1 MTEKEQLKYK
11 IWAASKKEKAELVFK
26 NARIVDVFNLDI
38 IHGDVAVSAGKIVG
52 IGDYEGHDEI
62 DASDKFI
69 CPGLIDAHVHIESSM
84 VPPHEFAKAVLPHG
98 VTAVIADPHEIANV
112 SGAAGIQYMLDSS
125 EDILLDVF
133 IMLPSCV
140 PATSFEHSGA
150 KLEAEDLEP
159 FFQHERVIGLAEVM
173 DYVAVKNTSDSMMDK
188 LKMAQKHSS
197 LIDGHMAGLPV
208 DMANVYRSAG
218 ISTDH
223 EVTTAQ
229 EAIERVQ
236 RGMYVQIRQG
246 SAAKDFHRVIGAVNE
261 KNARRFLF
269 CTDDKHLDDLVKEG
283 SVDHHIRLAAK
294 HGLNPVTA
302 IQMATLNA
310 AECYGL
316 KSKGAV
322 APGYDADLVLVD
334 DLSSFK
340 VDSVYKRGVL
350 AAIHGKTVKK
360 AADRRKVPGM
370 LLGSVVLPE
379 IDSSM
384 LAVRADENQLM
395 TMIEAVPNQL
405 VTRRAEEIVHTVNGF
420 FVPSADLGHAKLI
433 MAERHK
439 GTGLIGKG
447 VLKGFPMKRGA
458 IAATIAHDSH
468 NLIAAGM
475 SDEDLILAAAAIKEM
490 GGGLAVAADGEI
502 LAQLPL
508 PVSGL
513 LSDQP
518 YEKVLD
524 GLQKIHDALA
534 ETGLPDSFNPFLTLS
549 FLGLPV
555 IPELKITCEGIFD
568 VTQFRHI

>member
-1 MTEKEQLKYK
+1 MTEKKELKYK
-11 IWAASKKEKAELVFK
+11 IRAASKKEKAELVFK

-38 IHGDVAVSAGKIVG
+38 IQGDVAVSAGKIVG

-69 CPGLIDAHVHIESSM
+69 CPGLIDGHVHIESSM
-84 VPPHEFAKAVLPHG
+84 VPPHEFAEAVLPHG

-112 SGAAGIQYMLDSS
+112 SGVNGIQYMLDSS
-125 EDILLDVF
+125 EGIPLDVF

-150 KLEAEDLEP
+150 RLEAEDLQP
-159 FFQHERVIGLAEVM
+159 FFLHERVIGLAEVM
-173 DYVAVKNTSDSMMDK
+173 DYVAVSNTSDSMMDK
-188 LKMAQKHSS
+188 LEMALKHSS
-197 LIDGHMAGLPV
+197 LLDGHMAGLPS

-229 EAIERVQ
+229 EAIQRVQ

-246 SAAKDFHRVIGAVNE
+246 SAAKDFNRVIGAVNQ

-283 SVDHHIRLAAK
+283 SVDHHIRLAVK
-294 HGLNPVTA
+294 HGIHPVTA
-302 IQMATLNA
+302 IGMATLNA

-350 AAIHGKTVKK
+350 TAANGKTVKT
-360 AADRRKVPGM
+360 ADRRKVPGM
-370 LLGSVVLPE
+370 LLDSVVLPE

-395 TMIEAVPNQL
+395 TIIEAVPNQL
-405 VTRRAEEIVHTVNGF
+405 ITRRAEECVNTEGGF
-420 FVPSADLGHAKLI
+420 FVPSADLGHVKLI

-447 VLKGFPMKRGA
+447 ILKGFPMKRGA
-458 IAATIAHDSH
+458 IATTIAHDSH

-475 SDEDLILAAAAIKEM
+475 SDEDLIHAAAAIKEM
-490 GGGLAVAADGEI
+490 GGGLAVAADGKI
-502 LAQLPL
+502 LAKLPL

-534 ETGLPDSFNPFLTLS
+534 VTGLPDSFNPFLTLS

-568 VTQFRHI
+568 VAEFRHI